1 MSDERT
7 FTEADLEIETE
18 SVILTEAIDAKGLEW
33 NVTIIRPGLS
43 LKRVEWDPAVLE
55 KAAQMYEGIKV
66 GVNMTYDHPE
76 DSGVPRTVVGWI
88 DGIKTEAGKIVGRL
102 HVSEKYE
109 SLRGLLVKAFKEG
122 RPFGLSHVVRAR
134 HYEALGNDGRP
145 VTKVDAIL
153 KPEFV
158 DIVMRPSAGGALD
171 LLVAG
176 LATETKQEEPLVG
189 DDATDATKKSES
201 PTIVTKEATKTE
213 TTDTTVTEALDTL
226 RKQTEELTAQVAVE
240 KSGRLLEAKLGSMD
254 IADSAKKHLR
264 GEFDG
269 KVFTEAE
276 FDKKAASIRGLLDTF
291 SATKAGGAA
300 RVEITGGASEIDRI
314 TDEMTESLFNV
325 KTVRDAKGTIS
336 DLKLV
341 AQRLRRDS
349 SPRGWYEVLTGDTSM
364 TGQMQKSGR
373 LTESIAS
380 TTFSAIMGDSITRA
394 LLANY
399 RALNLDS
406 WRQWVKINRVT
417 DFRTQRRQRLGGYGN
432 LATVNQGA
440 AYAAMT
446 SPTDQETTYIPS
458 KRGGTEDLTL
468 EAIANDDLGA
478 MREIPRRM
486 ARAAAQT
493 LHEFIYDFLRTNPNV
508 PYEAVALFNAAHNNY
523 LSTASNSVLNLSNLV
538 GGRNLMLKQTDMSS
552 SKRLGIR
559 PRFLVVPIDLEQTA
573 YELTQS
579 TQKPA
584 TAENDPN
591 FARGFGLNVI
601 VVEYLTNALN
611 WMLVSDPADA
621 PTIEVGFFNGQEE
634 PELFVQDQPTV
645 GNVFTNDK
653 ITYKIRHIYG
663 AGILDHRAFVGAGVT
678 FP

>member
-1 MSDERT
+1 MIDEKT
-7 FTEADLEIETE
+7 FTEADLDVLTE
-18 SVILTEAIDAKGLEW
+18 SVVLTEQIDAKGLEW

-43 LKRVEWDPAVLE
+43 LKRVDWSPEVLAN
-55 KAAQMYEGIKV
+55 AAQMYEGIKV
-66 GVNMTYDHPE
+66 GVNQLFDHPE
-76 DSGVPRTVVGWI
+76 DSGAPRTVIGWI
-88 DGIKTEAGKIVGRL
+88 DGVKTEAGKIVGRL
-102 HVSEKYE
+102 HVNEKYE
-109 SLRGLLVKAFKEG
+109 SLRTLLVDAFKKG

-176 LATETKQEEPLVG
+176 LPSEKQEETQLGDEATETKDV
-189 DDATDATKKSES
+189 KSES
-201 PTIVTKEATKTE
+201 PTDAKKEATVTE
-213 TTDTTVTEALDTL
+213 ATTAATSDSTVTEALKAL
-226 RKQTEELTAQVAVE
+226 EHKVE
-240 KSGRLLEAKLGSMD
+240 IAESGRLLESKLGRMD
-254 IADSAKKHLR
+254 VPEAAKKMLR
-264 GEFDG
+264 DEFDG
-269 KVFTEAE
+269 KIFTEAE
-276 FDKKAASIRGLLDTF
+276 FDKKATSIRGLLDTF

-300 RVEITGGASEIDRI
+300 RAEVTTTEIDRL

-325 KTVRDAKGTIS
+325 KTVRDARGNVS
-336 DLKLV
+336 DLKIIS
-341 AQRLRRDS
+341 QRIRRDS
-349 SPRGWYEVLTGDTSM
+349 SPRGWYEVLTGDTGM
-364 TGQMQKSGR
+364 TGQYGKSGR
-373 LTESIAS
+373 LTESVTS
-380 TTFSAIMGDSITRA
+380 STFSAIMGDSITRA

-440 AYAAMT
+440 AYAAMS
-446 SPTDQETTYIPS
+446 SPSDQETTYAPT

-493 LHEFIYDFLRTNPNV
+493 LHEFVYDFLRTNPNV
-508 PYEAVALFNAAHNNY
+508 PYEAVALFAAGHNNY
-523 LSTASNSVLNLSNLV
+523 LSTASNSILNLTNLV
-538 GGRNLMLKQTDMSS
+538 AARNLMLKQTDMTN

-579 TQKPA
+579 VQKPA

-601 VVEYLTNALN
+601 VVEYLTNVSN
-611 WMLVSDPADA
+611 WILVCDPADA

-645 GNVFTNDK
+645 GNVFSNDK